1 MPFIRQINL
10 RGLLSFPPD
19 MEPFELQPLNVLIGP
34 NGSGK
39 SNLIKVLE
47 LLGATRTDFGAAIR
61 AGGGA
66 VEWLWNGENH
76 AHAAQIDV
84 EIDGE
89 VMQTGRPIRYRLDFT
104 ETNNEVEVL
113 KEVVEDAGSETERK
127 EPHLSYCRD
136 RGLSQIKMTTTPPSV
151 WLTQQMSPPLNLK
164 PDQSI
169 LKSIQDLDF
178 PPECVELS
186 RQFGRIRACR
196 DWIFGLD
203 SALPES
209 QRTQDFLYK
218 FQPDSGSLAL
228 ALKEI
233 QKQYDSKFSTAMRRF
248 LPSYQGISIRRIG
261 NTVRLYL
268 EERGLKDPIP
278 ITRIS
283 EGTLRFLSMFVALHT
298 PNPPSLLCIEEPE
311 RGMHPDV
318 IFLLANLLVEASS
331 RMQLVVTTHS
341 DALLSG
347 LGDHVESVLV
357 CENNGHGTTI
367 DRLDAKDLEFWLDDH
382 TLGDIWRIG
391 AIGGNP

>member
-61 AGGGA
+61 ASGGA
-66 VEWLWNGENH
+66 VEWLWNGENG

-113 KEVVEDAGSETERK
+113 KEVVEDAGSEIERK

-136 RGLSQIKMTTTPPSV
+136 RGIPQIKMTTTPPGV
-151 WLTQQMSPPLNLK
+151 WLTQQMGPPPSLK

-178 PPECVELS
+178 PPECIELS
-186 RQFGRIRACR
+186 RQFGRIRMCR
-196 DWIFGLD
+196 DRIFGLS

-209 QRTQDFLYK
+209 QRTWDLPYK
-218 FQPDSGSLAL
+218 LQSNSGSLAL

-233 QKQYDSKFSTAMRRF
+233 QKQDDNKLSTAMQRF
-248 LPSYQGISIRRIG
+248 LPSYQGISIRSVG

-283 EGTLRFLSMFVALHT
+283 EGTLRFLAMFVALHT

-311 RGMHPDV
+311 RGMHPDAM
-318 IFLLANLLVEASS
+318 FLLANLLVEASS

-347 LGDHVESVLV
+347 LGDQVESVLV

-367 DRLDAKDLEFWLDDH
+367 DRLDAENLRFWLGDN

-391 AIGGNP
+391 VIGGNP

>member
-61 AGGGA
+61 ADGGA
-66 VEWLWNGENH
+66 VEWLWNGEND

-104 ETNNEVEVL
+104 EKNNEVEVL
-113 KEVVEDAGSETERK
+113 KEVVEDAGSGTERK

-136 RGLSQIKMTTTPPSV
+136 RGPTQIKVTTTSQSA
-151 WLTQQMSPPLNLK
+151 WLAQQMSPPPSLK
-164 PDQSI
+164 SDQSI

-186 RQFGRIRACR
+186 RQFGRIRIYR
-196 DWIFGLD
+196 DWIFGPD
-203 SALPES
+203 FALPDS
-209 QRTQDFLYK
+209 QHTQGLPYK
-218 FQPDSGSLAL
+218 LQSDSGSLAL

-233 QKQYDSKFSTAMRRF
+233 QKQDDSKFSTAMRRF
-248 LPSYQGISIRRIG
+248 LPSYQGISIRNVG
-261 NTVRLYL
+261 NTVLLYL
-268 EERGLKDPIP
+268 EEHGLKDPVP

-283 EGTLRFLSMFVALHT
+283 EGTLRFLAMFVALHT

-318 IFLLANLLVEASS
+318 MFLLANLLVEASS
-331 RMQLVVTTHS
+331 RMQIVVTTHS

-367 DRLDAKDLEFWLDDH
+367 DRLDAENLRFWLGDN

-391 AIGGNP
+391 VIGGNP